1 MVSVMS
7 EELEYKLYH
16 ISNLLID
23 LCEEHNMCTRD
34 YFLIKYNLTSQESD
48 IINNVFKNIIDS
60 GTIINLDGF
69 EKMVNSYL
77 NKKFTRE
84 VIQELLTAYKEY
96 FPKIVTLIME

>member
-1 MVSVMS
+1 MS

-23 LCEEHNMCTRD
+23 LCEEHNMYTRD

-60 GTIINLDGF
+60 GTIINLDDF